1 MIENTQLDAAYLA
14 AEASPEDDTK
24 RLAFFERLAASELFL
39 LLESE
44 ADGDKVSPQT
54 FEMHDETFVL
64 VFDLETRLTELAQG
78 PAPYAALSGRA
89 LAAMLAPQNLGL
101 ALNIDVAPSSSFV
114 LAEEVVWLN
123 DMLSHAPQEIEQKI
137 EKLYQPKGLPE
148 KLLTA
153 LDARL
158 AAAAGL
164 ARSAYLVGVGYE
176 GGGQGH
182 LIGFIDVLPGAE
194 AALAQAV
201 SEVLSF
207 SGLEAAAL
215 DVAFFAASD
224 AITARLAKEGLR
236 FDLPKAEPTHAPEA
250 PGMNPEKPPKLK

>member
-1 MIENTQLDAAYLA
+1 MVENTQLDAAYLS

-44 ADGDKVSPQT
+44 ADGDKVTPQT
-54 FEMHDETFVL
+54 FVMHDETFVL
-64 VFDLETRLTELAQG
+64 AFDLEARLTELARG

-89 LAAMLAPQNLGL
+89 LAAMLAPQNLGI
-101 ALNIDVAPSSSFV
+101 ALNIDVAPSSSFL
-114 LAEEVVWLN
+114 LAEEVAWLD
-123 DMLSHAPQEIEQKI
+123 DMLSHRPQELEQKV
-137 EKLYQPKGLPE
+137 EKLFPPKGLPDS
-148 KLLTA
+148 LLSA

-158 AAAAGL
+158 ASAEGL
-164 ARSAYLVGVGYE
+164 AQSAYLVGVGYE

-182 LIGFIDVLPGAE
+182 LVGFVDVLPGAE
-194 AALAQAV
+194 PALAQAV

-224 AITARLAKEGLR
+224 AITPRLARHGLR
-236 FDLPKAEPTHAPEA
+236 FDLPRPARAQAPEA